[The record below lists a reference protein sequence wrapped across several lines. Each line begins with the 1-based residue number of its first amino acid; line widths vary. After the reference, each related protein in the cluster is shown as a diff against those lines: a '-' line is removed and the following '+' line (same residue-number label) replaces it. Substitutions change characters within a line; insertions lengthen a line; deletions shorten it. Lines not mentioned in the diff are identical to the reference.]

1 MRSTKEFTR
10 RVFAYIKQ
18 VNRDKELPSAA
29 VRVGLVIAD
38 HWNEES
44 GEARPSLQTIALES
58 GLGEGTVRRMLPAL
72 VERGH
77 LAVQVGSRG
86 SGHPNRYWPL
96 DESANGGAIKSAN
109 EGGIESAN
117 GGVSAKKPKAP
128 FPGIKAPSETKKAP
142 TGALNTVEH
151 TEHSNSAPPARSSA
165 DDGRDSA
172 SDRTSVDEPLNPAF
186 STVDDAL
193 VPDPDGPVPRPVGRP
208 ETVEARQPPPAS
220 SIGTAATN
228 ASPGFDEVCRNARKL
243 FGTKGDAVAARLLAA
258 FDDDVEE
265 ALDHLAVAADEAD
278 PMSYLKQQVERTR
291 LHAQNQT
298 PWRTDHD

>member
-18 VNRDKELPSAA
+18 MNRDKELPSAA

-44 GEARPSLQTIALES
+44 GEAHPSLQTIALES

-72 VERGH
+72 VECGH

-109 EGGIESAN
+109 EGVIENAN
-117 GGVSAKKPKAP
+117 GGVSAAKPKAP
-128 FPGIKAPSETKKAP
+128 FSGIKAPSETKKAP

-151 TEHSNSAPPARSSA
+151 TEHSKSAPPARSTA
-165 DDGRDSA
+165 RGDRGYAAETPNQRA
-172 SDRTSVDEPLNPAF
+172 SD
-186 STVDDAL
+186 
-193 VPDPDGPVPRPVGRP
+193 
-208 ETVEARQPPPAS
+208 
-220 SIGTAATN
+220 
-228 ASPGFDEVCRNARKL
+228 
-243 FGTKGDAVAARLLAA
+243 
-258 FDDDVEE
+258 E
-265 ALDHLAVAADEAD
+265 ALIDTV
-278 PMSYLKQQVERTR
+278 T
-291 LHAQNQT
+291 AQNQFT
-298 PWRTDHD
+298 PSASPIGTPANVAALAEAENPMQVGFDLVRLAYPQDRIGDLGQVFFAFCGALKSRGPRAVLKDFDSMRSNYGGGDVPFLADLLTTIERLP